1 MKFSFIFLISKKLV
15 SYTHL
20 ILRSTLW
27 KQNFQIPYIFLVQ
40 GKHNLL
46 FMNQGEKYFFYVKL
60 ICRYQ

>member
-1 MKFSFIFLISKKLV
+1 MKFSFIFLISKNLV

-46 FMNQGEKYFFYVKL
+46 FMNQGEKYF
-60 ICRYQ
+60 CM